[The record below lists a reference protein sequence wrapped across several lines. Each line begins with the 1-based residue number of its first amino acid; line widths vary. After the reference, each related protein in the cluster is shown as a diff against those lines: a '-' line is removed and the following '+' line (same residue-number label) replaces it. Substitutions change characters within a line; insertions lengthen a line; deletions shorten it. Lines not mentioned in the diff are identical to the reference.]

1 MCFIARGSVSFAGDV
16 GPELHHQQS
25 SQEHLRARMTEAERN
40 VLSQT
45 SERLASAFLAGGA
58 AMGEAERRQF
68 YAKTGGRHCGGKI
81 QGHSPAVSSEQ
92 I

>member
-1 MCFIARGSVSFAGDV
+1 MCFIAHRSVSFAGDV

-25 SQEHLRARMTEAERN
+25 SQEHLGASMTEVERN

-45 SERLASAFLAGGA
+45 SEGLASAFLAGGA
-58 AMGEAERRQF
+58 AMGEAKRRQF
-68 YAKTGGRHCGGKI
+68 YMKTERELCGGKSW
-81 QGHSPAVSSEQ
+81 GHSLAVSSRQ

>member
-1 MCFIARGSVSFAGDV
+1 MCFTARRSVSFAGDA

-25 SQEHLRARMTEAERN
+25 SQEHLGARMTKAERN
-40 VLSQT
+40 VLSQPA
-45 SERLASAFLAGGA
+45 EGLASAFLAGGA

-68 YAKTGGRHCGGKI
+68 YLTTERKLCGGKI
-81 QGHSPAVSSEQ
+81 WGHSPAVSSKQ

>member
-1 MCFIARGSVSFAGDV
+1 MCFIAHRSVSFAGDV

-25 SQEHLRARMTEAERN
+25 SQEHLGARMTEAERN

-45 SERLASAFLAGGA
+45 SEGLASAFLAGGA
-58 AMGEAERRQF
+58 VMGEAERRQF
-68 YAKTGGRHCGGKI
+68 YAKTERKLCGGKI
-81 QGHSPAVSSEQ
+81 WGHSPAVSSKQ